1 MESLIRGFSCFCLDS
16 ETELDTGTHAV
27 GSCCEGVLSELGTA
41 LACLL
46 LLSEP
51 GRRWFPKDTAQGTDS
66 PPRAKV
72 LTLVLE
78 LDKGCCVFYSI
89 HRFATPKEMSSLSLL
104 DHLFTSQSLGIE
116 GKSSMCTVKVAA
128 KHLIIG
134 LERKS

>member
-1 MESLIRGFSCFCLDS
+1 MKGCF
-16 ETELDTGTHAV
+16 
-27 GSCCEGVLSELGTA
+27 LSQG
-41 LACLL
+41 
-46 LLSEP
+46 LLSHP
-51 GRRWFPKDTAQGTDS
+51 SCRLPILGGGGSPKIPPEAQPVVLGG
-66 PPRAKV
+66 KV
-72 LTLVLE
+72 LTPVLA
-78 LDKGCCVFYSI
+78 LGKGCCEFYSI